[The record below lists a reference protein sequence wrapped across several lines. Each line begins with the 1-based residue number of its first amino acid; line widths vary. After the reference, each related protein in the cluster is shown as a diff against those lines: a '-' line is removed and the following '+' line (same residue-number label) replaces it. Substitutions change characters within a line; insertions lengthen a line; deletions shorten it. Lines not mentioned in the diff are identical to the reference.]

1 MANIEIYD
9 NKCNELL
16 SKEKEINIININDL
30 REYLKLLCENIFKLL
45 ELAKLLKK
53 WSIKFLFKEK
63 DF

>member
-53 WSIKFLFKEK
+53 
-63 DF
+63 